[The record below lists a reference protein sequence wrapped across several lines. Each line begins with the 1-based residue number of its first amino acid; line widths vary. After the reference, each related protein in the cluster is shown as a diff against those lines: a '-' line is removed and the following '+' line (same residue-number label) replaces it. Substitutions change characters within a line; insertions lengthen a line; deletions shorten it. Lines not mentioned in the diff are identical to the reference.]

1 MIEIKIFKIIEDISN
16 EIVIKAQT
24 LQVIMKII
32 EAMIIIEEVIIEM
45 EVI

>member
-1 MIEIKIFKIIEDISN
+1 MIEIKMFKIIEYINN

-32 EAMIIIEEVIIEM
+32 ETMIIEEIIIEM